1 LLRSLKTK
9 EQLPDEGGV
18 FLVPES
24 YRWEFVEQ
32 ESDGVKQLAAET
44 GYPEV
49 FAGLLMA
56 RGVHNKAEAQRFLY
70 PSEKNMY
77 DPFLMKGMEAAVC
90 RISQAMD
97 AREKI
102 TIYGDYDVDGITAT
116 SILYLYL
123 TKAGA
128 DVDYYLPDRM
138 SEGYGL
144 NEHAVRMLAETG
156 TKLMVTVD
164 TGISAIEE
172 CRLAK
177 SLGMDVVIT
186 DHHECQEELPEAV
199 AVVDAKQPGETYP
212 FLYLAGCGVSYKLV
226 QGLKAYRN
234 DQTDITEYLEL
245 VAVGTVADIVPLYDE
260 NRIIVSEGF
269 RRMKHPSNMGLGKLL
284 ESAGYDFKRKITSGF
299 IGFGLAPRLN
309 AGGRM
314 GDAGRGVRLFTTNS
328 EEEAA
333 SIAADLAVENEHR
346 KETEQL
352 ILKQVTENVEAS
364 WAIRNSR
371 VMVVAGEGWHHG
383 VIGIVSSRIKD
394 MYYRPNILLSVEDGV
409 ATGSARSIE
418 GFNLFDA
425 LCTCSDL
432 MIKFGGHAAA
442 AGMSLK
448 AENVPELARRL
459 NEYAKIHM
467 DSQMLVPVQRP
478 ELRLKPSEVTVEL
491 IELIQRMEPFGQD
504 MPEPLAEISGQLSEV
519 RKIGADGA
527 TLRMKIMDHRRSLGT
542 VGFRRSIMADYYSA
556 GMDVSIAGNLDIN
569 YYMDRQYPQMILK
582 DVKVFREENL
592 EKLMTYFSLRHVTD
606 DYKKYCDSRE
616 KTDRSWCNQV
626 FRYLRMQAKKQG
638 SDSEGGFLM
647 EDIPFDSIHSAEE
660 HIFMLM
666 QALYVFEELG
676 LMRVETSGPYLHY
689 EMIPGKTAKLMDSLW
704 YRTYFVDF
712 GAFQ

>member
-1 LLRSLKTK
+1 M
-9 EQLPDEGGV
+9 
-18 FLVPES
+18 VPES

-32 ESDGVKQLAAET
+32 ESDRVKQLAAET

-56 RGVHNKAEAQRFLY
+56 RGVHNKEEAQRFLY

-128 DVDYYLPDRM
+128 DVNYYLPDRM

-164 TGISAIEE
+164 TGISAIVE

-245 VAVGTVADIVPLYDE
+245 AAVGAVADIVPLYDE

-269 RRMKHPSNMGLGKLL
+269 KRMKHPANMGLGKLL

-314 GDAGRGVRLFTTNS
+314 GDARRGVRLFTTNS

-352 ILKQVTENVEAS
+352 ILKQVTENVENS
-364 WAIRNSR
+364 EAIRNSR

-409 ATGSARSIE
+409 AKGSARSIE

-542 VGFRRSIMADYYSA
+542 VGFRRSIMAEYYSA
-556 GMDVSIAGNLDIN
+556 GMEVSIAGNLDIN

-582 DVKVFREENL
+582 DVKVFREEKI

-647 EDIPFDSIHSAEE
+647 DDIPFDSIHSAEE

-689 EMIPGKTAKLMDSLW
+689 EMFPGKTAKLVDSLW

>member
-1 LLRSLKTK
+1 M
-9 EQLPDEGGV
+9 
-18 FLVPES
+18 VPES

-32 ESDGVKQLAAET
+32 ESDRVKQLAAET

-56 RGVHNKAEAQRFLY
+56 RGVHNKEEAQRFLY

-245 VAVGTVADIVPLYDE
+245 AAVGTVADIVPLYDE

-582 DVKVFREENL
+582 DIKVFREENL

>member
-1 LLRSLKTK
+1 M
-9 EQLPDEGGV
+9 
-18 FLVPES
+18 VPES

-32 ESDGVKQLAAET
+32 ESDRVKQLAAET

-56 RGVHNKAEAQRFLY
+56 RGVHNKEEAQRFLY

-128 DVDYYLPDRM
+128 DANYYLPDRM

-164 TGISAIEE
+164 TGISAIVE

-245 VAVGTVADIVPLYDE
+245 AAVGTVADIVPLYDE

-269 RRMKHPSNMGLGKLL
+269 KRMKHPANMGLGKLL

-314 GDAGRGVRLFTTNS
+314 GDAKRGVRLFTTRD

-333 SIAADLAVENEHR
+333 TIAAELEVENSHR
-346 KETEQL
+346 KETEQM
-352 ILKQVTENVEAS
+352 ILKQVTDRIEAS
-364 WAIRNSR
+364 DAIRNSR

-409 ATGSARSIE
+409 AKGSARSIE

-542 VGFRRSIMADYYSA
+542 VGFRRSIMAEYYSA
-556 GMDVSIAGNLDIN
+556 GMEVSIAGNLDIN

-582 DVKVFREENL
+582 DVKVFREEKI

-647 EDIPFDSIHSAEE
+647 DDIPFDSIHSAEE

-676 LMRVETSGPYLHY
+676 LMRVETSGTYLHY
-689 EMIPGKTAKLMDSLW
+689 EMFPGKTAKLVDSLW

>member
-1 LLRSLKTK
+1 M
-9 EQLPDEGGV
+9 
-18 FLVPES
+18 VPES

-32 ESDGVKQLAAET
+32 ESDRVKQLAAET

-56 RGVHNKAEAQRFLY
+56 RGVHNKEEAQRFLY

-97 AREKI
+97 AHEKI

-245 VAVGTVADIVPLYDE
+245 AAVGTVADIVPLYDE

>member
-1 LLRSLKTK
+1 M
-9 EQLPDEGGV
+9 
-18 FLVPES
+18 VPES

-32 ESDGVKQLAAET
+32 ESDGMKQLAAET

-156 TKLMVTVD
+156 TKVMVTVD

-245 VAVGTVADIVPLYDE
+245 AAVGTVADIVPLYDE

-467 DSQMLVPVQRP
+467 DSQMLIPVQRP

>member
-1 LLRSLKTK
+1 M
-9 EQLPDEGGV
+9 
-18 FLVPES
+18 VPES
-24 YRWEFVEQ
+24 YRWEFAAPD
-32 ESDGVKQLAAET
+32 STGVKELAAET

-49 FAGLLMA
+49 FAGLLVA
-56 RGVHNKAEAQRFLY
+56 RGVHNKEEVQRFLY
-70 PSEKNMY
+70 PTEKDMY
-77 DPFLMKGMEAAVC
+77 NPFLMKGMEAAVG
-90 RISQAMD
+90 RISRALD
-97 AREKI
+97 NHEKV

-123 TKAGA
+123 MSAGA

-138 SEGYGL
+138 TEGYGL
-144 NEHAVRMLAETG
+144 NEKAVRMLAETG

-164 TGISAIEE
+164 TGISAIKE
-172 CRLAK
+172 CQLAK

-212 FLYLAGCGVSYKLV
+212 FLYLAGCGVAYKLV
-226 QGLKAYRN
+226 QGLKDYRQ
-234 DQTDITEYLEL
+234 DTADITGYLEL
-245 VAVGTVADIVPLYDE
+245 AAVGTVADIVPLYDE

-284 ESAGYDFKRKITSGF
+284 ESSGYDFKRKITSGF

-314 GDAGRGVRLFTTNS
+314 GDAKRGVRLFTTTD
-328 EEEAA
+328 EEEAT
-333 SIAADLAVENEHR
+333 SIAAELELENNHR

-352 ILKQVTENVEAS
+352 ILQQVTEKIEAS
-364 WAIRNSR
+364 ENIRNNR
-371 VMVVAGEGWHHG
+371 IMVVAGEGWHHG

-394 MYYRPNILLSVEDGV
+394 MFYRPNILLSIENGI
-409 ATGSARSIE
+409 ATGSARSID
-418 GFNLFDA
+418 GFNLFEA

-448 AENVPELARRL
+448 AENIPELSRRL

-467 DSQMLVPVQRP
+467 DSQMLIPLQRP
-478 ELRLKPSEVTVEL
+478 ELRMKPSEVTLEL

-504 MPEPLAEISGQLSEV
+504 MPEPLVELSGQLGEV

-527 TLRMKIMDHRRSLGT
+527 TLRMKIMDRGRSLSA
-542 VGFRRSIMADYYSA
+542 VGFRRSLMADYYTS
-556 GMDVSIAGNLDIN
+556 GMEVSIAGNLDIN

-582 DVKVFREENL
+582 DVKIFQEKGI
-592 EKLMTYFSLRHVTD
+592 EKLLNIFALRHVTE
-606 DYKKYCDSRE
+606 DYRQYCDG
-616 KTDRSWCNQV
+616 KDKLDKALCTQV
-626 FRYLRMQAKKQG
+626 FRYLRMQMKKQG
-638 SDSEGGFLM
+638 SETEGSFLM

-666 QALYVFEELG
+666 QVMYVFEELG
-676 LMRVETSGPYLHY
+676 LMQVETAGPYLHY
-689 EMIPGKTAKLMDSLW
+689 EMIQGKTAKLMDSIW

-712 GAFQ
+712 RGFQ

>member
-1 LLRSLKTK
+1 M
-9 EQLPDEGGV
+9 
-18 FLVPES
+18 VPES
-24 YRWEFVEQ
+24 YRWEFA
-32 ESDGVKQLAAET
+32 SPDKTGVKALAAET

-49 FAGLLMA
+49 FAGLLVA
-56 RGVHNKAEAQRFLY
+56 RGVHNKEEAQRFLY
-70 PSEKNMY
+70 PSEKDMY
-77 DPFLMKGMEAAVC
+77 DPFLMKGMEAAVR

-97 AREKI
+97 ANEKI

-123 TKAGA
+123 TGAGA

-138 SEGYGL
+138 TEGYGL
-144 NEHAVRMLAETG
+144 NENAVRMLAETG

-164 TGISAIEE
+164 TGISAIKE

-226 QGLKAYRN
+226 QGLKGYRQ
-234 DQTDITEYLEL
+234 DTADITGYLEL
-245 VAVGTVADIVPLYDE
+245 AAVGTVADIVPLYDE

-269 RRMKHPSNMGLGKLL
+269 KRMKHPSNMGLGKLL

-299 IGFGLAPRLN
+299 VGFGLAPRLN

-314 GDAGRGVRLFTTNS
+314 GDAKRGVRLFTTTD

-333 SIAADLAVENEHR
+333 SIAAELEVENNHR
-346 KETEQL
+346 KETEQM
-352 ILKQVTENVEAS
+352 ILQQVTEQIEAS
-364 WAIRNSR
+364 EEIRNNR

-394 MYYRPNILLSVEDGV
+394 MFYRPNILLSIENGV
-409 ATGSARSIE
+409 ATGSARSID
-418 GFNLFDA
+418 GFNLFEA

-448 AENVPELARRL
+448 EENIPELSRRL
-459 NEYAKIHM
+459 NEYAKTHM
-467 DSQMLVPVQRP
+467 DSQMLVPLQRP
-478 ELRLKPSEVTVEL
+478 ELRMEPSEVTLEL

-504 MPEPLAEISGQLSEV
+504 MPEPLVELSGQLGEV

-527 TLRMKIMDHRRSLGT
+527 TLRMKIMDRGRSLNA
-542 VGFRRSIMADYYSA
+542 VGFRRSLMADYYVS
-556 GMDVSIAGNLDIN
+556 GMEVSIAGNLDIN

-582 DVKVFREENL
+582 DVKIFQEEGL
-592 EKLMTYFSLRHVTD
+592 EKLLNIFALRHVTE
-606 DYKKYCDSRE
+606 DYRLYCDSKE
-616 KTDRSWCNQV
+616 KLDKSLCSQA
-626 FRYLRMQAKKQG
+626 FRYLRMQMKKQG
-638 SDSEGGFLM
+638 NESEGSFLM

-666 QALYVFEELG
+666 QAMYVFEELG
-676 LMRVETSGPYLHY
+676 LMRVETAGPYLHY
-689 EMIPGKTAKLMDSLW
+689 EIIPEKTAKLMDSIW

-712 GAFQ
+712 RGFQ

>member
-1 LLRSLKTK
+1 M
-9 EQLPDEGGV
+9 
-18 FLVPES
+18 VPES

-32 ESDGVKQLAAET
+32 ESDRVKQLAAET

-56 RGVHNKAEAQRFLY
+56 RGVHNKEEAQRFLY

-128 DVDYYLPDRM
+128 DVNYYLPDRM

-164 TGISAIEE
+164 TGISAIVE

-245 VAVGTVADIVPLYDE
+245 AAVGTVADIVPLYDE

-269 RRMKHPSNMGLGKLL
+269 KRMKYPANMGLGKLL

-314 GDAGRGVRLFTTNS
+314 GDAKRGVRLFTTRD

-333 SIAADLAVENEHR
+333 AIAAELEVENSHR
-346 KETEQL
+346 KETEQM
-352 ILKQVTENVEAS
+352 ILKQVTDRIEAS
-364 WAIRNSR
+364 DAIRNSR

-409 ATGSARSIE
+409 AKGSARSIE

-542 VGFRRSIMADYYSA
+542 VGFRRSIMAEYYSA
-556 GMDVSIAGNLDIN
+556 GMEVSIAGNLDIN

-582 DVKVFREENL
+582 DVKVFREEKI

-689 EMIPGKTAKLMDSLW
+689 EMIPGKTAKLVDSLW

>member
-1 LLRSLKTK
+1 M
-9 EQLPDEGGV
+9 
-18 FLVPES
+18 VPES

-32 ESDGVKQLAAET
+32 ESDRVKQLAAET

-56 RGVHNKAEAQRFLY
+56 RGVHNKEEAQRFLY

-90 RISQAMD
+90 RISRAMD
-97 AREKI
+97 TREKI

-245 VAVGTVADIVPLYDE
+245 AAVGTVADIVPLYDE

-582 DVKVFREENL
+582 DIKVFREENL

>member
-1 LLRSLKTK
+1 M
-9 EQLPDEGGV
+9 
-18 FLVPES
+18 VPES

-32 ESDGVKQLAAET
+32 ESDRVKQLAAET

-56 RGVHNKAEAQRFLY
+56 RGVHNKEEAQRFLY

-128 DVDYYLPDRM
+128 DVNYYLPDRM

-164 TGISAIEE
+164 TGISAVKE
-172 CRLAK
+172 CQLAK
-177 SLGMDVVIT
+177 SLAMDVIIT
-186 DHHECQEELPEAV
+186 DHHECQEKLPEAV
-199 AVVDAKQPGETYP
+199 AVVDAKQPGESYP
-212 FLYLAGCGVSYKLV
+212 FLYLAGCGVAYKLV

-245 VAVGTVADIVPLYDE
+245 AAVGTVADIVPLYDE

-269 RRMKHPSNMGLGKLL
+269 KRMKHPANMGLGKLL

-314 GDAGRGVRLFTTNS
+314 GDAKRGVRLFTTRD

-333 SIAADLAVENEHR
+333 AIAAELEVENSHR
-346 KETEQL
+346 KETEQM
-352 ILKQVTENVEAS
+352 ILKQVTDRIEAS
-364 WAIRNSR
+364 DAIRNSR

-409 ATGSARSIE
+409 AKGSARSIE

-542 VGFRRSIMADYYSA
+542 VGFRRSIMAEYYSA
-556 GMDVSIAGNLDIN
+556 GMEVSIAGNLDIN

-582 DVKVFREENL
+582 DVKVFREEKI

-647 EDIPFDSIHSAEE
+647 DDIPFDSIHSAEE

-689 EMIPGKTAKLMDSLW
+689 EMFPGKTAKLVDSLW

>member
-1 LLRSLKTK
+1 M
-9 EQLPDEGGV
+9 
-18 FLVPES
+18 VPES

-32 ESDGVKQLAAET
+32 ESDRVKQLAAET
-44 GYPEV
+44 EYPEV

-56 RGVHNKAEAQRFLY
+56 RGVHNKEEAQRFLY

-128 DVDYYLPDRM
+128 DVNYYLPDRM

-164 TGISAIEE
+164 TGISAIVE

-245 VAVGTVADIVPLYDE
+245 AAVGTVADIVPLYDE

-269 RRMKHPSNMGLGKLL
+269 KRMKHPANMGLGKLL

-314 GDAGRGVRLFTTNS
+314 GDAKRGVLLFTTRD

-333 SIAADLAVENEHR
+333 AISAELEVENSHR
-346 KETEQL
+346 KETEQM
-352 ILKQVTENVEAS
+352 ILKQVTDRIEAS
-364 WAIRNSR
+364 DAIRNSR

-409 ATGSARSIE
+409 AKGSARSIE

-504 MPEPLAEISGQLSEV
+504 MPEPLAGISGQLSEV

-542 VGFRRSIMADYYSA
+542 VGFRRSIMAEYYSA
-556 GMDVSIAGNLDIN
+556 GMEVSIAGNLDIN

-582 DVKVFREENL
+582 DVKVFREEKI

-647 EDIPFDSIHSAEE
+647 DDIPFDSIHSAEE

-689 EMIPGKTAKLMDSLW
+689 EMFLGKTVKLVDSLW

>member
-1 LLRSLKTK
+1 M
-9 EQLPDEGGV
+9 
-18 FLVPES
+18 VPES

-32 ESDGVKQLAAET
+32 ESDRVKQLAAET

-56 RGVHNKAEAQRFLY
+56 RGVHNKEEAQRFLY

-128 DVDYYLPDRM
+128 DVNYYLPDRM

-164 TGISAIEE
+164 TGISAIVE

-186 DHHECQEELPEAV
+186 DHHECREELPEAV

-245 VAVGTVADIVPLYDE
+245 AAVGTVADIVPLYDE

-269 RRMKHPSNMGLGKLL
+269 KRMKHPANMGLGKLL

-314 GDAGRGVRLFTTNS
+314 GDARRGVRLFTTNS

-352 ILKQVTENVEAS
+352 ILKQVTENVENS
-364 WAIRNSR
+364 EAIRNSR

-409 ATGSARSIE
+409 AKGSARSIE

-542 VGFRRSIMADYYSA
+542 VGFRRSIMAEYYSA

-582 DVKVFREENL
+582 DVKVFREEKI

-647 EDIPFDSIHSAEE
+647 EDIPFDSMHSAEE

-689 EMIPGKTAKLMDSLW
+689 EMFPGKTAKLVDSLW

>member
-1 LLRSLKTK
+1 M
-9 EQLPDEGGV
+9 
-18 FLVPES
+18 VPES

-32 ESDGVKQLAAET
+32 ESDRVKQLAAET

-56 RGVHNKAEAQRFLY
+56 RGVHNKEEAQRFLY

-128 DVDYYLPDRM
+128 DVNYYLPDRM

-156 TKLMVTVD
+156 TKLMVTLD
-164 TGISAIEE
+164 TGISAIVE

-245 VAVGTVADIVPLYDE
+245 AAVGTVADIVPLYDE

-269 RRMKHPSNMGLGKLL
+269 KRMKHPANMGLGKLL

-314 GDAGRGVRLFTTNS
+314 GDAKRGVRLFTTRD
-328 EEEAA
+328 EEGAA
-333 SIAADLAVENEHR
+333 AIAAELEVENSHR
-346 KETEQL
+346 KETEQM
-352 ILKQVTENVEAS
+352 ILKQVTDRIEAS
-364 WAIRNSR
+364 DAIRNSR

-409 ATGSARSIE
+409 AKGSARSIE

-542 VGFRRSIMADYYSA
+542 VGFRRSIMAEYYSA
-556 GMDVSIAGNLDIN
+556 GMEVSIAGNLDIN

-582 DVKVFREENL
+582 DVKVFREEKI

-647 EDIPFDSIHSAEE
+647 DDIPFDSIHSAEE

-689 EMIPGKTAKLMDSLW
+689 EMFPGKTAKLVDSLW

>member
-1 LLRSLKTK
+1 M
-9 EQLPDEGGV
+9 
-18 FLVPES
+18 VPES

-32 ESDGVKQLAAET
+32 ESDRVKQLAAET

-56 RGVHNKAEAQRFLY
+56 RGVHNKEEAQRFLY

-128 DVDYYLPDRM
+128 DVNYYLPDRM

-164 TGISAIEE
+164 TGISAIVE

-245 VAVGTVADIVPLYDE
+245 AAVGTVADIVPLYDE

-269 RRMKHPSNMGLGKLL
+269 KRMKHPANMGLCKLL

-314 GDAGRGVRLFTTNS
+314 GDAKRGVLLFTTRD

-333 SIAADLAVENEHR
+333 AIAADLAVENEHR

-352 ILKQVTENVEAS
+352 ILKQVTENVENS
-364 WAIRNSR
+364 EAIRNSR

-409 ATGSARSIE
+409 AKGSARSIE

-542 VGFRRSIMADYYSA
+542 VGFRRSIMAEYYSA
-556 GMDVSIAGNLDIN
+556 GMEVSIAGNLDIN

-582 DVKVFREENL
+582 DVKVFREEKI

-647 EDIPFDSIHSAEE
+647 DDIPFDSIHSAEK

-689 EMIPGKTAKLMDSLW
+689 EMFPGKTAKLVDSLW

>member
-1 LLRSLKTK
+1 M
-9 EQLPDEGGV
+9 
-18 FLVPES
+18 VPES

-32 ESDGVKQLAAET
+32 ESDRVKQLAAET

-49 FAGLLMA
+49 FARLLMA
-56 RGVHNKAEAQRFLY
+56 RGVHNKEEAQRFLY

-164 TGISAIEE
+164 TGISAIGE

-186 DHHECQEELPEAV
+186 DHHECQEELPEVV

-245 VAVGTVADIVPLYDE
+245 AAVGTVADIVPLYDE

-269 RRMKHPSNMGLGKLL
+269 KRMKHPANMGLGKLL

-314 GDAGRGVRLFTTNS
+314 GDARRGVRLFTTRD

-333 SIAADLAVENEHR
+333 AISAELEVENSHR
-346 KETEQL
+346 KETEQM
-352 ILKQVTENVEAS
+352 ILKQVTDRIEAS
-364 WAIRNSR
+364 DAIRNSR

-394 MYYRPNILLSVEDGV
+394 MFYRPNILLSIENGV
-409 ATGSARSIE
+409 AKGSARSIE

-542 VGFRRSIMADYYSA
+542 VGFRRSIMAEYYSA

-582 DVKVFREENL
+582 DVKVFREEKI

-616 KTDRSWCNQV
+616 KTDRLWCNQV

-647 EDIPFDSIHSAEE
+647 EDIPFDSMHSAEE

-689 EMIPGKTAKLMDSLW
+689 EMFPGKTAKLVDSLW

>member
-1 LLRSLKTK
+1 M
-9 EQLPDEGGV
+9 
-18 FLVPES
+18 VPES

-156 TKLMVTVD
+156 TKVMVTVD

-245 VAVGTVADIVPLYDE
+245 AAVGTVADIVPLYDE

>member
-1 LLRSLKTK
+1 M
-9 EQLPDEGGV
+9 
-18 FLVPES
+18 VPES

-56 RGVHNKAEAQRFLY
+56 RGVHNKEEAQRFLY

-245 VAVGTVADIVPLYDE
+245 AAVGTVADIVPLYDE

-582 DVKVFREENL
+582 DIKVFREENL

>member
-1 LLRSLKTK
+1 M
-9 EQLPDEGGV
+9 
-18 FLVPES
+18 VPES

-32 ESDGVKQLAAET
+32 ENDGVKQLAAET

-156 TKLMVTVD
+156 TKVMVTVD

-199 AVVDAKQPGETYP
+199 AVVDAKQPRETYP

-245 VAVGTVADIVPLYDE
+245 AAVGTVADIVPLYDE

-606 DYKKYCDSRE
+606 DYKKYCDSRK

>member
-1 LLRSLKTK
+1 M
-9 EQLPDEGGV
+9 
-18 FLVPES
+18 VPES

-32 ESDGVKQLAAET
+32 ESDRVKQLAAET

-56 RGVHNKAEAQRFLY
+56 RGVHNKEEAQRFLY

-128 DVDYYLPDRM
+128 DVNYYLPDRM

-164 TGISAIEE
+164 TGISAIVE

-186 DHHECQEELPEAV
+186 DHHECQEGLPEAV
-199 AVVDAKQPGETYP
+199 AVVDAKQPGEIYP

-245 VAVGTVADIVPLYDE
+245 AAVGTVADIVPLYDE

-269 RRMKHPSNMGLGKLL
+269 KRMKHPANMGLGKLL

-314 GDAGRGVRLFTTNS
+314 GDARRGVRLFTTRD

-333 SIAADLAVENEHR
+333 TIAAELEVENSHR
-346 KETEQL
+346 KETEQM
-352 ILKQVTENVEAS
+352 ILKQVTDRIEAS
-364 WAIRNSR
+364 
-371 VMVVAGEGWHHG
+371 
-383 VIGIVSSRIKD
+383 
-394 MYYRPNILLSVEDGV
+394 DG
-409 ATGSARSIE
+409 
-418 GFNLFDA
+418 
-425 LCTCSDL
+425 
-432 MIKFGGHAAA
+432 
-442 AGMSLK
+442 
-448 AENVPELARRL
+448 
-459 NEYAKIHM
+459 
-467 DSQMLVPVQRP
+467 
-478 ELRLKPSEVTVEL
+478 
-491 IELIQRMEPFGQD
+491 
-504 MPEPLAEISGQLSEV
+504 
-519 RKIGADGA
+519 
-527 TLRMKIMDHRRSLGT
+527 
-542 VGFRRSIMADYYSA
+542 
-556 GMDVSIAGNLDIN
+556 
-569 YYMDRQYPQMILK
+569 
-582 DVKVFREENL
+582 
-592 EKLMTYFSLRHVTD
+592 
-606 DYKKYCDSRE
+606 
-616 KTDRSWCNQV
+616 
-626 FRYLRMQAKKQG
+626 
-638 SDSEGGFLM
+638 
-647 EDIPFDSIHSAEE
+647 
-660 HIFMLM
+660 
-666 QALYVFEELG
+666 
-676 LMRVETSGPYLHY
+676 
-689 EMIPGKTAKLMDSLW
+689 
-704 YRTYFVDF
+704 
-712 GAFQ
+712 

>member
-1 LLRSLKTK
+1 M
-9 EQLPDEGGV
+9 
-18 FLVPES
+18 VPES

-32 ESDGVKQLAAET
+32 ESDRVKQLAAET

-56 RGVHNKAEAQRFLY
+56 RGVHNKEETQRFLY

-164 TGISAIEE
+164 TGISAIGE

-177 SLGMDVVIT
+177 SLEMDVVIT

-245 VAVGTVADIVPLYDE
+245 AAVGTVADIVPLYDE

-269 RRMKHPSNMGLGKLL
+269 KRMKHPANMGLGKLL

-314 GDAGRGVRLFTTNS
+314 GDARRGVRLFTTRD

-333 SIAADLAVENEHR
+333 AIAAELEVENSHR
-346 KETEQL
+346 KETEQM
-352 ILKQVTENVEAS
+352 ILKQVTDRIEAS
-364 WAIRNSR
+364 DAIRNSR

-394 MYYRPNILLSVEDGV
+394 MFYRPNILLSIENGV
-409 ATGSARSIE
+409 AKGSARSIE

-542 VGFRRSIMADYYSA
+542 VGFRRSIMAEYYSA

-582 DVKVFREENL
+582 DVKVFREEKI

-647 EDIPFDSIHSAEE
+647 EDIPFDSMHSAEE

-689 EMIPGKTAKLMDSLW
+689 EMFPGKTAKLVDSLW

>member
-1 LLRSLKTK
+1 M
-9 EQLPDEGGV
+9 
-18 FLVPES
+18 VPES

-32 ESDGVKQLAAET
+32 ESDRVKQLAAET

-56 RGVHNKAEAQRFLY
+56 RGVHNKEETQRFLY

-164 TGISAIEE
+164 TGISAIGE

-177 SLGMDVVIT
+177 SLEMDVVIT

-245 VAVGTVADIVPLYDE
+245 AAVGTVADIVPLYDE

-269 RRMKHPSNMGLGKLL
+269 KRMKHPANMGLGKLL

-314 GDAGRGVRLFTTNS
+314 GDAKRGVRLFTTRD

-333 SIAADLAVENEHR
+333 AIAAELEVENSHR
-346 KETEQL
+346 KETEQM
-352 ILKQVTENVEAS
+352 ILKQVTDRIEAS
-364 WAIRNSR
+364 DAIRNSR

-394 MYYRPNILLSVEDGV
+394 MFYRPNILLSIENGV
-409 ATGSARSIE
+409 AKGSARSIE

-542 VGFRRSIMADYYSA
+542 VGFRRSIMAEYYSA

-582 DVKVFREENL
+582 DVKVFREEKI

-647 EDIPFDSIHSAEE
+647 EDIPFDSMHSAEE

-689 EMIPGKTAKLMDSLW
+689 EMFPGKTAKLVDSLW

>member
-1 LLRSLKTK
+1 M
-9 EQLPDEGGV
+9 
-18 FLVPES
+18 VPES
-24 YRWEFVEQ
+24 YRWVFA
-32 ESDGVKQLAAET
+32 SPDKSGVKELAAET

-49 FAGLLMA
+49 FAGLLVA
-56 RGVHNKAEAQRFLY
+56 RGVHNKEEAQRFLY
-70 PSEKNMY
+70 PSEKDMY
-77 DPFLMKGMEAAVC
+77 DPFLMKGMEAAVR

-97 AREKI
+97 ANEKI

-138 SEGYGL
+138 TEGYGL
-144 NEHAVRMLAETG
+144 NENAVRMLAETG

-164 TGISAIEE
+164 TGISAIKE

-199 AVVDAKQPGETYP
+199 SVVDAKQPGETYP

-226 QGLKAYRN
+226 QGLKGYRK
-234 DQTDITEYLEL
+234 DTTDITGYLEL
-245 VAVGTVADIVPLYDE
+245 AAVGTVADIVPLYDE

-269 RRMKHPSNMGLGKLL
+269 KKMKHPSNMGLGKLL
-284 ESAGYDFKRKITSGF
+284 ESVGYDFKRKITSGF
-299 IGFGLAPRLN
+299 VGFGLAPRLN

-314 GDAGRGVRLFTTNS
+314 GDAKRGVRLFTTTD

-333 SIAADLAVENEHR
+333 SIAAELEVENNHR
-346 KETEQL
+346 KETEQM
-352 ILKQVTENVEAS
+352 ILQQVTEQIEAS
-364 WAIRNSR
+364 EEIRNNR

-394 MYYRPNILLSVEDGV
+394 MFYRPNILLSIENGV
-409 ATGSARSIE
+409 ATGSARSID
-418 GFNLFDA
+418 GFNLFEA

-448 AENVPELARRL
+448 EENIPELSRRL
-459 NEYAKIHM
+459 NEYAKTHM
-467 DSQMLVPVQRP
+467 DSQMLVPLQRP
-478 ELRLKPSEVTVEL
+478 ELRMKPSEVTLEL

-504 MPEPLAEISGQLSEV
+504 MPEPLVELSGQLGEV

-527 TLRMKIMDHRRSLGT
+527 TLRMKIMDRGRSLNT
-542 VGFRRSIMADYYSA
+542 VGFRRSLMADYYVS
-556 GMDVSIAGNLDIN
+556 GMEVSIAGNLDIN

-582 DVKVFREENL
+582 DVKIFQEEGL
-592 EKLMTYFSLRHVTD
+592 EKLLNIFALRHVTE
-606 DYKKYCDSRE
+606 DYRLYCDSKE
-616 KTDRSWCNQV
+616 KLDKSLCSQA
-626 FRYLRMQAKKQG
+626 FRYLRMQMKKQG
-638 SDSEGGFLM
+638 NESEGSFLM

-666 QALYVFEELG
+666 QAMYVFEELG
-676 LMRVETSGPYLHY
+676 LMRVETAGPYLHY
-689 EMIPGKTAKLMDSLW
+689 EIIPEKTAKLMDSIW

-712 GAFQ
+712 GGFQ

>member
-1 LLRSLKTK
+1 M
-9 EQLPDEGGV
+9 
-18 FLVPES
+18 VPES

-32 ESDGVKQLAAET
+32 ESDRVKQLAAET

-56 RGVHNKAEAQRFLY
+56 RGVHNKEEAQRFLY

-128 DVDYYLPDRM
+128 DVNYYLPDRM

-164 TGISAIEE
+164 TGISAIVE

-245 VAVGTVADIVPLYDE
+245 AAVGTVADIVPLYDE

-269 RRMKHPSNMGLGKLL
+269 KWMKHPANMGLGKLL

-314 GDAGRGVRLFTTNS
+314 GDAKRGVRLFTTRD

-333 SIAADLAVENEHR
+333 AIATELEVENSHR
-346 KETEQL
+346 KETEQM
-352 ILKQVTENVEAS
+352 ILKQVTDRIEAS
-364 WAIRNSR
+364 DAIRNSR

-409 ATGSARSIE
+409 AKGSARSIE

-542 VGFRRSIMADYYSA
+542 VGFRRSIMAEYYSA

-582 DVKVFREENL
+582 DVKVFREEKI

-647 EDIPFDSIHSAEE
+647 DDIPFDSIHSAEE

-689 EMIPGKTAKLMDSLW
+689 EMFPGKTAKLVDSLW

>member
-1 LLRSLKTK
+1 M
-9 EQLPDEGGV
+9 
-18 FLVPES
+18 VPES

-156 TKLMVTVD
+156 TKVMVTVD

-245 VAVGTVADIVPLYDE
+245 AAVGTVADIVPLYDE

-459 NEYAKIHM
+459 NGYAKIHM

>member
-1 LLRSLKTK
+1 M
-9 EQLPDEGGV
+9 
-18 FLVPES
+18 VPES

-32 ESDGVKQLAAET
+32 ESDRVKQLAAET

-56 RGVHNKAEAQRFLY
+56 RGVHNKEEAQRFLY

-97 AREKI
+97 TREKI

-128 DVDYYLPDRM
+128 DANYYLPDRM

-164 TGISAIEE
+164 TGISAIVE

-245 VAVGTVADIVPLYDE
+245 AAVGTVADIVPLYDE

-269 RRMKHPSNMGLGKLL
+269 KRMKHPANMGLGKLL

-314 GDAGRGVRLFTTNS
+314 GDAKRGVRLFTTRD

-333 SIAADLAVENEHR
+333 AIAAELEVENSHR
-346 KETEQL
+346 KETEQM
-352 ILKQVTENVEAS
+352 ILKQVTDRIEAS
-364 WAIRNSR
+364 DAIRNSR

-409 ATGSARSIE
+409 AKGSARSIE

-542 VGFRRSIMADYYSA
+542 VGFRRSIMAEYYSA
-556 GMDVSIAGNLDIN
+556 GMEVSIAGNLDIN

-582 DVKVFREENL
+582 DVKVFREEKI

-606 DYKKYCDSRE
+606 DYKKYCDSRK

-647 EDIPFDSIHSAEE
+647 DDIPFDSIHSAEE

-689 EMIPGKTAKLMDSLW
+689 EMFPGKTAKLVDSLW

>member
-1 LLRSLKTK
+1 
-9 EQLPDEGGV
+9 
-18 FLVPES
+18 
-24 YRWEFVEQ
+24 
-32 ESDGVKQLAAET
+32 
-44 GYPEV
+44 
-49 FAGLLMA
+49 
-56 RGVHNKAEAQRFLY
+56 
-70 PSEKNMY
+70 
-77 DPFLMKGMEAAVC
+77 
-90 RISQAMD
+90 
-97 AREKI
+97 
-102 TIYGDYDVDGITAT
+102 
-116 SILYLYL
+116 
-123 TKAGA
+123 
-128 DVDYYLPDRM
+128 
-138 SEGYGL
+138 
-144 NEHAVRMLAETG
+144 
-156 TKLMVTVD
+156 
-164 TGISAIEE
+164 
-172 CRLAK
+172 
-177 SLGMDVVIT
+177 
-186 DHHECQEELPEAV
+186 
-199 AVVDAKQPGETYP
+199 
-212 FLYLAGCGVSYKLV
+212 
-226 QGLKAYRN
+226 
-234 DQTDITEYLEL
+234 
-245 VAVGTVADIVPLYDE
+245 
-260 NRIIVSEGF
+260 
-269 RRMKHPSNMGLGKLL
+269 
-284 ESAGYDFKRKITSGF
+284 
-299 IGFGLAPRLN
+299 
-309 AGGRM
+309 M
-314 GDAGRGVRLFTTNS
+314 GDAKRGVLLFTTRD

-333 SIAADLAVENEHR
+333 AIAADLAVENEHR

-352 ILKQVTENVEAS
+352 ILKQVTENVENS
-364 WAIRNSR
+364 EAIRNSR

-409 ATGSARSIE
+409 AKGSARSIE

-542 VGFRRSIMADYYSA
+542 VGFRRSIMAEYYSA
-556 GMDVSIAGNLDIN
+556 GMEVSIAGNLDIN

-582 DVKVFREENL
+582 DVKVFREEKI

-647 EDIPFDSIHSAEE
+647 DDIPFDSIHSAEE

-689 EMIPGKTAKLMDSLW
+689 EMFLGKTAKLVDSLW

>member
-1 LLRSLKTK
+1 M
-9 EQLPDEGGV
+9 
-18 FLVPES
+18 VPES

-32 ESDGVKQLAAET
+32 ESDRVKQLAAET

-56 RGVHNKAEAQRFLY
+56 RGVHNKEEAQRFLY

-128 DVDYYLPDRM
+128 DVNYYLPDRM

-164 TGISAIEE
+164 TGISAIVE

-245 VAVGTVADIVPLYDE
+245 AAVGTVADIVPLYDE

-269 RRMKHPSNMGLGKLL
+269 KRMKHPANMGLSKLL

-314 GDAGRGVRLFTTNS
+314 GDAKRGVRLFTTRD

-333 SIAADLAVENEHR
+333 AIAAELEVENSHR
-346 KETEQL
+346 KETEQM
-352 ILKQVTENVEAS
+352 ILKQVTDRIEAS
-364 WAIRNSR
+364 DAIRNSR

-409 ATGSARSIE
+409 AKGSARSIE

-542 VGFRRSIMADYYSA
+542 VGFRRSIMAEYYSA
-556 GMDVSIAGNLDIN
+556 GMEVSIAGNLDIN

-582 DVKVFREENL
+582 DVKVFREEKI

-647 EDIPFDSIHSAEE
+647 DDIPFDSIHSAEE

-689 EMIPGKTAKLMDSLW
+689 EMFPGKTAKLVDSLW